1 VSHSYNYLETLEP
14 EPVQKAHKRKR
25 GLKTILLIGG
35 FLFVVWGIVLSLAVG
50 QIVASMIDAKEVLL
64 EAQDSVEHMQFNE
77 AKLTLEEANTY
88 FVQAEKASHVLK
100 TVEWVPY
107 FGSYLKSLRLG
118 FSAAEQIVT
127 VFIELSDIGSELV
140 RLSGYAEEELAAL
153 EGTEH
158 EITFDSLSAQT
169 RHVILERLS
178 NTSSDILLAKTR
190 LTLAREELESID
202 QSLIFSAYRN
212 FLNDVLDKL
221 HEAESQL
228 DTLVIVSSVVPEL
241 AGVESEQTILLQFLN
256 NTELRPGGGFI
267 GTYGIAKVKDGDLVS
282 LQTEDVYNLDRL
294 TEGLITTAAPAPL
307 QTYNNTKVWYF
318 RDANWSPDFAISSYK
333 SIERFVAE
341 VDVLTDEQKASIPT
355 ARSIHAVLGFTPTLA
370 ADILEIVGDIT
381 VLGQT
386 FTPENMAD
394 ALEYQVEYAYV
405 DQGIPETQ
413 RKQILA
419 DMVEEVKTRL
429 YALSLSDWM
438 RVLEV
443 VQESVEKKQIAL
455 YSSNQEI
462 EELLIHA
469 GWAGRVVPNTPD
481 HLMVVDANLAS
492 LKSDPAVDREIIYRI
507 SKNTQGEYVGTVTVN
522 YHHAGVF
529 DWKTT
534 RYRTYTRLYVPL
546 GSELIAVHGS
556 LANDKIQNPSLQE
569 GVIDEFEDLE
579 MQAYAAFTSIEP
591 GEDGQLVFEFLL
603 APSVVEEI
611 EKGSYLLE
619 IFKQMGS
626 TDYALTLDLDF
637 DKNVTSAT
645 PGEDENEWGND
656 VYSLNT
662 YLDQDTTISISL

>member
-1 VSHSYNYLETLEP
+1 VTYDNNFLERIEP
-14 EPVQKAHKRKR
+14 EDVQQAHARKKWFKR
-25 GLKTILLIGG
+25 ILALAGM
-35 FLFVVWGIVLSLAVG
+35 LVLVWAIVLSIAVG
-50 QIVASMIDAKEVLL
+50 QIVASIIDAKDVLV
-64 EAQDSVEHMQFNE
+64 EAQDQVEHMQFE
-77 AKLTLEEANTY
+77 EVKTSLENANTY
-88 FVQAEKASHVLK
+88 FAQASTASTVLR

-107 FGSYLKSLRLG
+107 LGSHVKSLRLG
-118 FSAAEQIVT
+118 FDAAEQIIE
-127 VFIELSDIGSELV
+127 VFIELSDIGAELV

-153 EGTEH
+153 DGTEH

-169 RHVILERLS
+169 RRTILERLS
-178 NTSSDILLAKTR
+178 TTSSDILLAKTR

-202 QSLIFSAYRN
+202 QTILFSSYRN
-212 FLNDVLDKL
+212 LINVILGKL
-221 HEAESQL
+221 YEAEGQL

-241 AGVESEQTILLQFLN
+241 AGVDAEQTILLQFLN

-294 TEGLITTAAPAPL
+294 TEGLITTAAPSPL
-307 QTYNNTKVWYF
+307 QQYNNTQIWYF

-341 VDVLTDEQKASIPT
+341 VDVLSEEQKASIPT
-355 ARSIHAVLGFTPTLA
+355 ARSINAVLGFTPTA
-370 ADILEIVGDIT
+370 VADLLEVIGDIT
-381 VLGQT
+381 VSGQT

-405 DQGIPETQ
+405 QQGIPEAQ
-413 RKQILA
+413 RKAILA

-429 YALSLSDWM
+429 YALSLADWM
-438 RVLEV
+438 RVMEV
-443 VQESVEKKQIAL
+443 LQNSVENKQIAL
-455 YSSNQEI
+455 YSNNQEI

-492 LKSDPAVDREIIYRI
+492 LKSDPAVDRHITYEIN
-507 SKNTQGEYVGTVTVN
+507 KNTQGEYVGTVTVD
-522 YHHAGVF
+522 YHHAGTF

-534 RYRTYTRLYVPL
+534 RYRTYTRLHVPL

-556 LANDKIQNPSLQE
+556 LANDKIQNPSRAE
-569 GVIDEFEDLE
+569 GVIDVFEDLE
-579 MQAYAAFTSIEP
+579 MQVFAAFTSVEP
-591 GEDGQLVFEFLL
+591 GQDGQLQFEFLL
-603 APSVVEEI
+603 APEVVEAI
-611 EKGSYLLE
+611 HNQSYQLE
-619 IFKQMGS
+619 VFKQMGS

-637 DKNVTSAT
+637 DKNVTHAT
-645 PGEDENEWGND
+645 PGEDQDNWGDD

-662 YLDQDTTISISL
+662 YLEQDTVISISL